1 MKKGTHFKAIIGLK
15 MRFQV
20 NKKYHELLE
29 DLDNNFRDA
38 INELGNDEAQ
48 TLLSNRLKPI
58 EIRNSKIFGWNYPE
72 KLVNVKF
79 KMITPPGGLE
89 PPTFRLTAERA
100 SQLRHGGFLT
110 IMLCFKTI
118 RKQKHQLL
126 WNIKREN

>member
-1 MKKGTHFKAIIGLK
+1 

-72 KLVNVKF
+72 KLVNVKY
-79 KMITPPGGLE
+79 KTITPPGGLE
-89 PPTFRLTAERA
+89 PTTFRLTAERA
-100 SQLRHGGFLT
+100 SQLRHGGLVCIIILF
-110 IMLCFKTI
+110 
-118 RKQKHQLL
+118 
-126 WNIKREN
+126 

>member
-58 EIRNSKIFGWNYPE
+58 EIRNSKIFG
-72 KLVNVKF
+72 
-79 KMITPPGGLE
+79 
-89 PPTFRLTAERA
+89 
-100 SQLRHGGFLT
+100 
-110 IMLCFKTI
+110 
-118 RKQKHQLL
+118 
-126 WNIKREN
+126 